1 MFFRLINEQLDAMK
15 KSDSKNMEEEKKLI
29 TVIESFEMK
38 FIWILR
44 KLIERKRIK
53 SRYYIFQNNELDFY
67 LC

>member
-1 MFFRLINEQLDAMK
+1 MFSRSINERLDVMK
-15 KSDSKNMEEEKKLI
+15 KSDSKNMEEEKRLI
-29 TVIESFEMK
+29 IVTENFEMK

>member
-1 MFFRLINEQLDAMK
+1 MK
-15 KSDSKNMEEEKKLI
+15 KSDSKNMEGEKKLI
-29 TVIESFEMK
+29 IVTENFEMK

-53 SRYYIFQNNELDFY
+53 SSYYIFQNNELDFY

>member
-1 MFFRLINEQLDAMK
+1 MFSHSINEQLDAMK
-15 KSDSKNMEEEKKLI
+15 KSDSKNMEEEKRLI

>member
-1 MFFRLINEQLDAMK
+1 MFSRLINERLDVMK

-29 TVIESFEMK
+29 IVTENFEMK

-44 KLIERKRIK
+44 KLIGRQRIK
-53 SRYYIFQNNELDFY
+53 SRYYVFQNNELDFY